1 MQAKGYTGYFKTII
15 TLTAVFMLCALLFSI
30 YLSYRTSIS
39 AAESLHLHF
48 LHQQFEKI
56 ETHLDRYA
64 DDILFLAGVPPI
76 QGIIRA
82 SEGGGY
88 DPQEQSSYALWVKRL
103 QQIFESLGVRKTEY
117 RHLRYV
123 DERGNELAGV
133 DFKDGKVR
141 IIPDKELQ
149 NKAGRYNFTE
159 AMKLSAGQVY
169 FSNIELSQEQGKI
182 VVPYKPIL
190 RIVTPVFNKKGR
202 PRGIIVSSV
211 DSQFLLHAPE
221 SQKGE
226 EIYIVDQDG
235 YFLHHNS
242 DPAREWGSPA
252 NLNTGKNLKAYQPD
266 LFRKIMNSDAGIA
279 FSFDSYRFVL
289 FSRIEFPHTRVKHLV
304 IVAEIPPAVILA
316 PMFRTIIYILSF
328 IFFFSGVLYFFAR
341 HATEQIHEKEAALAG
356 SEERF
361 RRAVMDAAFSM
372 MIQAEGGEVVQI
384 NKAWEEISGYAHAD
398 IPTVSDWMRKAYGK
412 NIAVTNTYI
421 DTLFSLGTRKDQ
433 GEYVVTAKDG
443 SKLIW
448 DFAAAPLGKLSDGRR
463 LVVIMARDVTEKKQA
478 EEQLRLLLNSTA
490 EAIYGIDLD
499 GNCTFCNPACLRLLG
514 YTQADELI
522 GKNMHW
528 LIHHT
533 RSDGAA
539 FPIEECPIFRAF
551 QQGEGAHLDDEVLW
565 RADGASFPAEYWSYP
580 QHRDGRIVGAVVSF
594 VDITERK
601 RAEEALTLN
610 AVRLGLF
617 LELHNLMD
625 VPQQQLL
632 DFVLDAILK
641 TAQSQFAFVGL
652 MDDTESVMTIHAW
665 SKDAMMQCAVD
676 EKPIH
681 FSIAEAG
688 IWGEC
693 VRQRA
698 SLISNE
704 YDAPHPNK
712 KGYPAG
718 HVPLNRIVAIP
729 VFDGDRIVA
738 VAAAANKA
746 EAYTELDSYSLTVL
760 LERMWG
766 IIRRKR
772 AAESLRIYS
781 RKLEA
786 AKLEAEAANR
796 AKSDFLASMSHELRT
811 PMNAIIGFSQ
821 VLQAKYYGDINE
833 KQVEYV
839 TDILDSGNHLLSLIN
854 DILDLSK
861 VEAGK
866 MQLELSRVDITALL
880 KNSLLMIQEK
890 ALRHGIIVELNL
902 PSSLE
907 GLEMDGDERKL
918 KQIMFNFLSNAAK
931 FTSEG
936 GKIGVSARLV
946 EAKGPT
952 EETGADE
959 GTFIEICVSDTGI
972 GIRTEDQERVFE
984 PFVQVKGG
992 TTDKTP
998 GTGLGLSLT
1007 KDFVELHGGRIW
1019 VESEGL
1025 GKGSRFYVL
1034 LPITQSFRT

>member
-1 MQAKGYTGYFKTII
+1 M
-15 TLTAVFMLCALLFSI
+15 
-30 YLSYRTSIS
+30 R
-39 AAESLHLHF
+39 
-48 LHQQFEKI
+48 
-56 ETHLDRYA
+56 
-64 DDILFLAGVPPI
+64 
-76 QGIIRA
+76 
-82 SEGGGY
+82 
-88 DPQEQSSYALWVKRL
+88 
-103 QQIFESLGVRKTEY
+103 
-117 RHLRYV
+117 
-123 DERGNELAGV
+123 
-133 DFKDGKVR
+133 
-141 IIPDKELQ
+141 
-149 NKAGRYNFTE
+149 
-159 AMKLSAGQVY
+159 
-169 FSNIELSQEQGKI
+169 
-182 VVPYKPIL
+182 
-190 RIVTPVFNKKGR
+190 
-202 PRGIIVSSV
+202 
-211 DSQFLLHAPE
+211 
-221 SQKGE
+221 
-226 EIYIVDQDG
+226 
-235 YFLHHNS
+235 
-242 DPAREWGSPA
+242 
-252 NLNTGKNLKAYQPD
+252 
-266 LFRKIMNSDAGIA
+266 
-279 FSFDSYRFVL
+279 
-289 FSRIEFPHTRVKHLV
+289 
-304 IVAEIPPAVILA
+304 
-316 PMFRTIIYILSF
+316 
-328 IFFFSGVLYFFAR
+328 
-341 HATEQIHEKEAALAG
+341 EKEEALAG

-361 RRAVMDAAFSM
+361 RRAVMDAAFPI
-372 MIQAEGGEVVQI
+372 MIQAEDGEVVQI
-384 NKAWEEISGYAHAD
+384 NKAWEEITGYAHAD
-398 IPTVSDWMRKAYGK
+398 IPTVSDWMRKAYGQSR
-412 NIAVTNTYI
+412 AVTNAYI
-421 DTLFSLGTRKDQ
+421 DTIFSLDTRKDQ

-443 SKLIW
+443 NKHIW
-448 DFAAAPLGKLSDGRR
+448 DFASAPLGKLTDGRR
-463 LVVIMARDVTEKKQA
+463 LVVSMARDVTGKKQT

-632 DFVLDAILK
+632 DFVLEAILK
-641 TAQSQFAFVGL
+641 TVQSQFAFIGL
-652 MDDTESVMTIHAW
+652 MDDTESAMTIHAW
-665 SKDAMMQCAVD
+665 SKDAMMQCALD
-676 EKPIH
+676 EKPIR
-681 FSIAEAG
+681 FPIAEAG

-698 SLISNE
+698 SFIFNE

-772 AAESLRIYS
+772 AAESLRIFS
-781 RKLEA
+781 QELEK

-821 VLQAKYYGDINE
+821 VLQAKYYGELNE

-866 MQLELSRVDITALL
+866 MQLEISRVDIKALL

-890 ALRHGIIVELNL
+890 ALRHGIAVELNI
-902 PSSLE
+902 PASLE

-931 FTSEG
+931 FTPEG

-946 EAKGPT
+946 
-952 EETGADE
+952 GAQGTDGKAGTDE
-959 GTFIEICVSDTGI
+959 GTFVEICVSDTGI
-972 GIRTEDQERVFE
+972 GIRAEDHARIFE
-984 PFVQVKGG
+984 PFIQIKGG

-1007 KDFVELHGGRIW
+1007 KDFVALHRGRIW
-1019 VESEGL
+1019 VESEGV

-1034 LPITQSFRT
+1034 LPVQAARLQEAG